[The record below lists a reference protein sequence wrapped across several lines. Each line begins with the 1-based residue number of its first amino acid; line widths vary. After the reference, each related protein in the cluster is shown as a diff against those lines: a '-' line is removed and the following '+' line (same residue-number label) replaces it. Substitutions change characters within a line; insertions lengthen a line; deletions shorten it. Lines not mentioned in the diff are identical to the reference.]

1 MTEKLNKSL
10 KSLNLTL
17 PFRKNYFFRHWN
29 ISMWAASGKYTN
41 AVDLANDVGD
51 KDVNMINEKYIK
63 RYSNNRNSEKN
74 TEHQNNNYKWN

>member
-1 MTEKLNKSL
+1 
-10 KSLNLTL
+10 
-17 PFRKNYFFRHWN
+17 
-29 ISMWAASGKYTN
+29 MWAASGKYTN

-74 TEHQNNNYKWN
+74 TEHQNNHYKWN